1 MAFIKRS
8 NRVQLSQQ
16 QCKKSYTNSIR
27 DTMDISRNCELTC
40 ERQTVS
46 SDGQQ
51 VVDVEQENR
60 VAQDDRH
67 LKKGA
72 FDALRRQQE
81 AEEVQYD
88 EEAAGEQEVH
98 HIYGGLAP

>member
-1 MAFIKRS
+1 
-8 NRVQLSQQ
+8 
-16 QCKKSYTNSIR
+16 
-27 DTMDISRNCELTC
+27 MDISRYCELTC
-40 ERQTVS
+40 ERQIVS

-67 LKKGA
+67 LKNGA

-98 HIYGGLAP
+98 HIHGGLAP